1 MTIMGLLNNLKFTG
15 ELRKYL
21 EDTLNYL
28 VENEISFLEIN
39 LRKDIY
45 PYLGS
50 LYDLSDLTVKT
61 KMIRMLNKYNE
72 DNKKAIKRYFKT
84 DSKITV
90 KKLLTLM
97 LIELK

>member
-1 MTIMGLLNNLKFTG
+1 MTIIGLLNSLKFTG

-21 EDTLNYL
+21 QDTLTYL
-28 VENEISFLEIN
+28 IENEISFLEIN

-50 LYDLSDLTVKT
+50 LYGLSDLTVKT
-61 KMIRMLNKYNE
+61 KMIKMLNKYNE
-72 DNKKAIKRYFKT
+72 DNKKVFKRYFET
-84 DSKITV
+84 DCKITV